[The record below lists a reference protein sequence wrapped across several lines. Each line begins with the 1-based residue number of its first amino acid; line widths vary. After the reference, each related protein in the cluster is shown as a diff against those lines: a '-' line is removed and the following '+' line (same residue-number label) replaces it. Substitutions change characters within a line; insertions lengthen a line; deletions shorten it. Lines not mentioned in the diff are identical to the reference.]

1 MLNVFFIE
9 DMMSIRVI
17 WILVK
22 IAQPFMIPSIKFH
35 VYNLGLFFKLNAVW
49 CTTGHDSVDV

>member
-1 MLNVFFIE
+1 
-9 DMMSIRVI
+9 MMSIRVI